1 MSCNPNT
8 KRSRGISVS
17 IVRGYGLDNRA
28 IEFASPAGAEDF
40 SCSLCVQTGF
50 EAHPASCTVVTG
62 CPFPGGKAR
71 MSLTSITHPHLV
83 PRSRISRSYTFSPPS
98 ASMAC
103 SGTALLYLLPQN
115 QTRIFRFN
123 SLPRFCSFHKMV
135 LLKDVCS
142 SFQDL
147 PTYRI

>member
-1 MSCNPNT
+1 MNYNPKT

-28 IEFASPAGAEDF
+28 IDFPSPAGAEDL
-40 SCSLCVQTGF
+40 SCSVCVQTDF

-62 CPFPGGKAR
+62 SSFPGGKAR
-71 MSLTSITHPHLV
+71 PEFDVDHSPHLV
-83 PRSRISRSYTFSPPS
+83 PKSRMSRSYTFSPPS

-103 SGTALLYLLPQN
+103 SVTALLYLLPQN

-123 SLPRFCSFHKMV
+123 SLQRFCSFQKMV
-135 LLKDVCS
+135 LLNVVCS
-142 SFQDL
+142 SLQDL
-147 PTYRI
+147 PTCRI